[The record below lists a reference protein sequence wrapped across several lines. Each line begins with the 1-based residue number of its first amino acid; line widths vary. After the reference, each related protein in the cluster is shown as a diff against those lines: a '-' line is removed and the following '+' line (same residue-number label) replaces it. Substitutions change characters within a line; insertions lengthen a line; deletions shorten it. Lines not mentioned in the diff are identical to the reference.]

1 MGLRV
6 IGILGGM
13 SWQSTQGYY
22 QQINQGVADKL
33 GGLHSA
39 EIVIRSVD
47 FAPIAQMQKQEQWE
61 QMAELLC
68 SHAKALEKAGADCVL
83 IGTNTMHLVADEVAA
98 AINIPLLHI
107 ADATAQVIQS
117 ANLNKVALLGTV
129 FTMQKDFYKGRIQER
144 FGIEVVVPEAAEQA
158 LINKIIYDELC
169 LGRINPA
176 SEEIY
181 LKIIRGLEAQG
192 AQAVILGCTEI
203 GLLVQQEN
211 CSLPLFDT
219 TQIHAAAAIEF
230 ALT

>member
-1 MGLRV
+1 MRV

-22 QQINQGVADKL
+22 QLINQGVADRL

-39 EIVIRSVD
+39 EILIRSVD
-47 FAPIAQMQKQEQWE
+47 FAPIAQMQKQEQWG
-61 QMAELLC
+61 QMADLLC
-68 SHAKALEKAGADCVL
+68 SHAKSLEKAGADCVL

-98 AINIPLLHI
+98 AISIPLLHI
-107 ADATAQVIQS
+107 ADATAKAIQS

-129 FTMQKDFYKGRIQER
+129 FTMQKDFYKGRIKEL
-144 FGIEVVVPEAAEQA
+144 FGIDVIVPHAAEQA

-169 LGRINPA
+169 LGRINPG
-176 SEEIY
+176 SEETY
-181 LKIIRGLEAQG
+181 LKVIRELEAQG

-203 GLLVQQEN
+203 GLLVKQKN

-219 TQIHAAAAIEF
+219 TQIHATSAIEF

>member
-1 MGLRV
+1 MKV
-6 IGILGGM
+6 IGLLGGM

-22 QQINQGVADKL
+22 QLLNQGIADKL

-39 EIVIRSVD
+39 EIILRSVD
-47 FAPIAQMQKQEQWE
+47 FAPIAQMQKQQQWT

-98 AINIPLLHI
+98 AISIPLLHI
-107 ADATAQVIQS
+107 ADATAQAIQS

-129 FTMQKDFYKGRIQER
+129 FTMQKDFYKGRIQAR
-144 FGIEVVVPEAAEQA
+144 FGIEVIVPDASEQA
-158 LINKIIYDELC
+158 LINQIIYDELC

-181 LKIIRGLEAQG
+181 LKVIRGLEAQG

-203 GLLVQQEN
+203 GLLVKQKN

-219 TQIHAAAAIEF
+219 TQIHALAAIEF